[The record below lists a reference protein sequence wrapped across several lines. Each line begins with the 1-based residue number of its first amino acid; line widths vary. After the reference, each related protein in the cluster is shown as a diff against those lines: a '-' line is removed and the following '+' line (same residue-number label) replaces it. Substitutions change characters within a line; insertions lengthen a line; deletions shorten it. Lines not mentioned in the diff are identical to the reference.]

1 MEQITI
7 SKLVDSD
14 ENLEPETLEKLFPLL
29 SSFDRQQILALRV
42 LKYTRAA
49 YEDMEVFENVVNTLN
64 GIEPNVEVTE
74 GTRPEFI
81 WRALDVIFEIYPTLE
96 LAEEIEQYTKFIFDD
111 NGYHFYHPKLKL
123 DNPHLSAI
131 IQKSVE
137 GPFPLSE
144 DFYGIQAFKYLY
156 IQEYLKKFKQGA

>member
-1 MEQITI
+1 MEKITI
-7 SKLVDSD
+7 SALVDSD

-29 SSFDRQQILALRV
+29 SSFDRQQILVLRI

-64 GIEPNVEVTE
+64 GIELNVEATE

-81 WRALDVIFEIYPTLE
+81 WRALNIIFGIYPTLE
-96 LAEEIEQYTKFIFDD
+96 LSEEVEQYIKFIFND
-111 NGYHFYHPKLKL
+111 NGYYFYHPKLKL
-123 DNPHLSAI
+123 DNPALPVV
-131 IQKSVE
+131 IQKAIK

-156 IQEYLKKFKQGA
+156 IQEYLTQSKQGT